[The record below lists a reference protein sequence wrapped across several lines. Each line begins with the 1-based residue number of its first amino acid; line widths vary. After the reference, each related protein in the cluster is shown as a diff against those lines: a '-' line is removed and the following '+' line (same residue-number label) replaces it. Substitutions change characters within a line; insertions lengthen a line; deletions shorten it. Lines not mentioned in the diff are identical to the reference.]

1 MPTPHPPH
9 SSYPSHPP
17 EPFPAPLLADV
28 APVASGVVPS
38 ITPDDGDGSALAPD
52 ALSIAEL
59 EILREIYREPVPE
72 RLTPE
77 VHPSAAPPETAASAV
92 RWQEG
97 ASEAAHRIVNVAFA
111 ALALVLLAP
120 LMMLIALA
128 VRLSSRGPV
137 IYVQERVGLDRR
149 RTTTGSAAA
158 AAVAAAAFGGF
169 DAAAPLVRHERRRED
184 VGGQPYRMFKFR
196 TMRVDAEAH
205 GRAIWATRDDP
216 RVTRVGR
223 VLRRTRLDELPQLIN
238 VLRGEMNIV
247 GPRPERPS
255 IAARLRRE
263 VDGYALRYR
272 VRPGITGWAQIN
284 HPYDSSIED
293 VRAKVRYD
301 LEYLSRR
308 SVREDL
314 RIMARTVPVMLGRRS
329 GW

>member
-1 MPTPHPPH
+1 MPTPHPLEPCRP
-9 SSYPSHPP
+9 SSSC
-17 EPFPAPLLADV
+17 ADV
-28 APVASGVVPS
+28 ARPTFGAAPPIPS
-38 ITPDDGDGSALAPD
+38 SRDDRRGRGESAPDDLTVT
-52 ALSIAEL
+52 EL
-59 EILREIYREPVPE
+59 EILREIYREPMPE
-72 RLTPE
+72 RRAPAVDPSE
-77 VHPSAAPPETAASAV
+77 SHPPVEAAASW
-92 RWQEG
+92 REG
-97 ASEAAHRIVNVAFA
+97 VAEAARRMVNVAFA
-111 ALALVLLAP
+111 ALALVVLAP
-120 LMMLIALA
+120 LMTLIAIA

-149 RTTTGSAAA
+149 RAATPSAPSSSTSGIA
-158 AAVAAAAFGGF
+158 AAV
-169 DAAAPLVRHERRRED
+169 PLVRLERRRED
-184 VGGQPYRMFKFR
+184 AGGQPYRMFKFR
-196 TMRVDAEAH
+196 TMRVDAEPQ
-205 GRAIWATRDDP
+205 GRAVWATRDDP

-238 VLRGEMNIV
+238 VLRGEMNVV

-293 VRAKVRYD
+293 VRTKVRYD

-308 SVREDL
+308 SVRQDL
-314 RIMARTVPVMLGRRS
+314 LILARTVPVMLGRRT